1 MRSFIRSY
9 FVFRIRIR
17 RINRPELSPWNVTPH
32 LHHPFFGICMEKIF
46 IFTRNS
52 YSGVATPHIY
62 FWLFFVLL
70 CFVNSTHTHIC
81 IKLQKKK
88 KGGADGEFS
97 LLLLFEAFPWFTFH
111 LFSLQPVWLCAL
123 HNLIHFI
130 IENIFYYKWAGP
142 DR

>member
-88 KGGADGEFS
+88 KKKEERMENFHSYCFS
-97 LLLLFEAFPWFTFH
+97 KLFH
-111 LFSLQPVWLCAL
+111 GS
-123 HNLIHFI
+123 HFI
-130 IENIFYYKWAGP
+130 YFHSSLCGCVHFTT
-142 DR
+142 